1 MAKEKMFGR
10 SMLKKGVFILLAA
23 LILQIPILL
32 VNLLISDREELSA
45 ETEAEVAK
53 QWAGIQDI
61 YPPVLKIPYQ
71 SEEVNSRGEIL
82 VKDAVR
88 VVEPEVAEVTG
99 EVNVT
104 TLHRSIY
111 DVPVY
116 KADIGITGRFDISDD
131 DFAVYKDKLYMYISL
146 GEMRGLEDNITA
158 SVNGREYQ
166 FELVD
171 DGLRIELD
179 PAGFAT
185 GSLIDYSIEIRTK
198 GAKSLRFRPEAATF
212 NVDLRSDH
220 PSPSFGGAFLP
231 DERNVTD
238 EGFEAQWTVT
248 EMNTFGVYDPVFY
261 VDLIVPVSQYQQTGR
276 ATKYSFLIILLVF
289 AAIYL
294 VETIIRQEVNYIQYI
309 VTGFSLCLFYLLL
322 LSISEYLAFGWA
334 YLIASGMTVTALG
347 GYFIGF
353 LWSKTAVGCT
363 VAVAILYAF
372 IYILLNLETGSL
384 LVGSL
389 ALFVI
394 LSLIMYFT
402 RKNNLM
408 DNSAVSE
415 AN

>member
-1 MAKEKMFGR
+1 MTKENTFGR
-10 SMLKKGVFILLAA
+10 SMLKKGVFILLAV
-23 LILQIPILL
+23 LVLQIPILL
-32 VNLLISDREELSA
+32 VNFLISEREELSA
-45 ETEAEVAK
+45 KTETEVSK
-53 QWAGIQDI
+53 QWAGVQDI

-71 SEEVNSRGEIL
+71 SEEVNSKGETL
-82 VKDAVR
+82 LKDAVR
-88 VVEPEVAEVTG
+88 VVEPEVAKVTG
-99 EVNVT
+99 DVSVT

-116 KADIGITGRFDISDD
+116 RADLGITGHFELSDD
-131 DFAVYKDKLYMYISL
+131 DFAGYKDKLYIYISL

-166 FELVD
+166 FELAG

-179 PAGFAT
+179 PAGFAA
-185 GSLIDYSIEIRTK
+185 SSSIDYSIDIRTK
-198 GAKSLRFRPEAATF
+198 GAKSLRFRPEAAAF
-212 NVDLRSDH
+212 NVDIRSDH

-231 DERNVTD
+231 NERNVTD

-248 EMNTFGVYDPVFY
+248 EMNTFGEYDPVFY
-261 VDLIVPVSQYQQTGR
+261 VDLMVPVSQYQQTGR

-294 VETIIRQEVNYIQYI
+294 VETITRQEVSYIQYI

-353 LWSKTAVGCT
+353 LRSRIAVFCTAS
-363 VAVAILYAF
+363 VAVLYAF
-372 IYILLNLETGSL
+372 IYLLLNLETGSL

-402 RKNNLM
+402 RNNHI
-408 DNSAVSE
+408 SE
-415 AN
+415 AEIR

>member
-1 MAKEKMFGR
+1 MTKENTFGR
-10 SMLKKGVFILLAA
+10 SMLKKGVFILLAV
-23 LILQIPILL
+23 LVLQIPILL
-32 VNLLISDREELSA
+32 VNFLISEREELSA
-45 ETEAEVAK
+45 ETEIEVSK
-53 QWAGIQDI
+53 QWAGVQDI
-61 YPPVLKIPYQ
+61 YPPSLKIPYQ
-71 SEEVNSRGEIL
+71 SKEVNSKGETL
-82 VKDAVR
+82 LKDAVR
-88 VVEPEVAEVTG
+88 VVEPEVAKVTG
-99 EVNVT
+99 DVSVT

-116 KADIGITGRFDISDD
+116 RADLGITGHFELSDD

-166 FELVD
+166 FELAD

-179 PAGFAT
+179 PAGFAA
-185 GSLIDYSIEIRTK
+185 GSSIDYSIDIRTK
-198 GAKSLRFRPEAATF
+198 GAKSLRFRPEAAAF
-212 NVDLRSDH
+212 NVDIRSDH
-220 PSPSFGGAFLP
+220 PSPSFGGAFLQ

-238 EGFEAQWTVT
+238 EGFEAHWTVT
-248 EMNTFGVYDPVFY
+248 EMNKFGEYDPVFY
-261 VDLIVPVSQYQQTGR
+261 VDLMVPVSQYQQTGR

-294 VETIIRQEVNYIQYI
+294 VETITRQEVNYIQYI

-353 LWSKTAVGCT
+353 LRSRIAVFCTAS
-363 VAVAILYAF
+363 VAVLYAF
-372 IYILLNLETGSL
+372 IYLLLNLETGSL

-402 RKNNLM
+402 RNNHI
-408 DNSAVSE
+408 SE
-415 AN
+415 AELR

>member
-32 VNLLISDREELSA
+32 VNLLISEREELSA

-408 DNSAVSE
+408 DNPAVSE

>member
-1 MAKEKMFGR
+1 MTKENTFGR
-10 SMLKKGVFILLAA
+10 SMLKKGVFILLAV
-23 LILQIPILL
+23 LVLQIPILL
-32 VNLLISDREELSA
+32 VNFLISEREELSA
-45 ETEAEVAK
+45 ETEIEVSK
-53 QWAGIQDI
+53 QWAGVQDI
-61 YPPVLKIPYQ
+61 YPPSLKIPYQ
-71 SEEVNSRGEIL
+71 SKEVNSKGETL
-82 VKDAVR
+82 LKDAVR
-88 VVEPEVAEVTG
+88 VVEPEVAKVTG
-99 EVNVT
+99 DVSVT

-116 KADIGITGRFDISDD
+116 RADLGITGHFELSDD

-166 FELVD
+166 FELAD

-179 PAGFAT
+179 PAGFAA
-185 GSLIDYSIEIRTK
+185 GSSIDYSIDIRTK
-198 GAKSLRFRPEAATF
+198 GAKSLRFRPEAAAF
-212 NVDLRSDH
+212 NVDIRSDH

-248 EMNTFGVYDPVFY
+248 EMNTFGEYDPVFY
-261 VDLIVPVSQYQQTGR
+261 VDLMVPVSQYQQTGR

-289 AAIYL
+289 ASIYL
-294 VETIIRQEVNYIQYI
+294 VETITRQEVNYIQYI

-353 LWSKTAVGCT
+353 LRSRIAVFCTAS
-363 VAVAILYAF
+363 VAVLYAF
-372 IYILLNLETGSL
+372 IYLLLNLETGSL

-402 RKNNLM
+402 RNNHI
-408 DNSAVSE
+408 SE
-415 AN
+415 AELR

>member
-1 MAKEKMFGR
+1 MTKENTFGR
-10 SMLKKGVFILLAA
+10 SMLKKGVFILLAV
-23 LILQIPILL
+23 LVLQIPILL
-32 VNLLISDREELSA
+32 VNFLISEREELSA
-45 ETEAEVAK
+45 ETETEVSK
-53 QWAGIQDI
+53 QWAGVQDI
-61 YPPVLKIPYQ
+61 YPPSLKIPYQ
-71 SEEVNSRGEIL
+71 SKEVNSKGETL
-82 VKDAVR
+82 LKDAVR
-88 VVEPEVAEVTG
+88 VVEPEVAKVTG
-99 EVNVT
+99 DVSVT

-116 KADIGITGRFDISDD
+116 RADLGITGHFELSDD

-166 FELVD
+166 FELAD

-179 PAGFAT
+179 PAGFAA
-185 GSLIDYSIEIRTK
+185 GSSIDYSIDIRTK
-198 GAKSLRFRPEAATF
+198 GAKSLRFRPEAAAF
-212 NVDLRSDH
+212 NVDIRSDH

-231 DERNVTD
+231 NERNVTD

-248 EMNTFGVYDPVFY
+248 EMNTFGEYDPVFY
-261 VDLIVPVSQYQQTGR
+261 VDLMVPVSQYQQTGR

-294 VETIIRQEVNYIQYI
+294 VETITRQEVNYIQYI

-322 LSISEYLAFGWA
+322 LSISEYMAFGWA

-353 LWSKTAVGCT
+353 LRSRIAVFCT
-363 VAVAILYAF
+363 TSVAVLYAF
-372 IYILLNLETGSL
+372 IYLLLNLETGSL

-402 RKNNLM
+402 RNNHISVAELR
-408 DNSAVSE
+408 
-415 AN
+415 

>member
-1 MAKEKMFGR
+1 
-10 SMLKKGVFILLAA
+10 MLKKGVFILLAV
-23 LILQIPILL
+23 LVLQIPILL
-32 VNLLISDREELSA
+32 VNFLISEREGLSA
-45 ETEAEVAK
+45 ETEIEVSK
-53 QWAGIQDI
+53 QWAGVQDI
-61 YPPVLKIPYQ
+61 YPPSLKIPYQ
-71 SEEVNSRGEIL
+71 SKEVNSKGETL
-82 VKDAVR
+82 LKDAVR
-88 VVEPEVAEVTG
+88 VVEPEVAKVTG
-99 EVNVT
+99 DVSVT

-116 KADIGITGRFDISDD
+116 RADLGITGHFELSDD
-131 DFAVYKDKLYMYISL
+131 DLAVYKDKLYMYISL

-166 FELVD
+166 FELAD

-179 PAGFAT
+179 PAGFAA
-185 GSLIDYSIEIRTK
+185 GSSIDYSIDIRTK
-198 GAKSLRFRPEAATF
+198 GAKSLRFRPEAAAF
-212 NVDLRSDH
+212 NVDIRSDH

-248 EMNTFGVYDPVFY
+248 EMNTFGEYDPVFF
-261 VDLIVPVSQYQQTGR
+261 VDLMVPVSQYQQTGR

-294 VETIIRQEVNYIQYI
+294 VETITRQEVNYIQYI

-353 LWSKTAVGCT
+353 LRSRIAVFCTAS
-363 VAVAILYAF
+363 VAVLYAF
-372 IYILLNLETGSL
+372 IYLLLNLETGSL

-402 RKNNLM
+402 SNNHI
-408 DNSAVSE
+408 SE
-415 AN
+415 AEL

>member
-1 MAKEKMFGR
+1 MTKENTFGPR
-10 SMLKKGVFILLAA
+10 MLKKGVFILLAV
-23 LILQIPILL
+23 LVLQIPILL
-32 VNLLISDREELSA
+32 VNFLISEREELSA
-45 ETEAEVAK
+45 ETETEVSK
-53 QWAGIQDI
+53 QWAGVQDI
-61 YPPVLKIPYQ
+61 YPPSLKIPYQ
-71 SEEVNSRGEIL
+71 SKEVNSKGETL
-82 VKDAVR
+82 LKDAVR
-88 VVEPEVAEVTG
+88 VVEPEVAKVTG
-99 EVNVT
+99 DVSVT

-116 KADIGITGRFDISDD
+116 RADLGITGHFELSDD

-166 FELVD
+166 FELAD

-179 PAGFAT
+179 PDGFAA
-185 GSLIDYSIEIRTK
+185 GSSIDYSIDIRTK
-198 GAKSLRFRPEAATF
+198 GAKSLRFRPEAAAF
-212 NVDLRSDH
+212 NVDIRSDH

-231 DERNVTD
+231 NERNVTD

-248 EMNTFGVYDPVFY
+248 EMNTFGEYDPVFY
-261 VDLIVPVSQYQQTGR
+261 VDLMVPVSQYQQTGR

-294 VETIIRQEVNYIQYI
+294 VETITRQEVNYIQYI

-353 LWSKTAVGCT
+353 LRSRIAVFCTAS
-363 VAVAILYAF
+363 VAVLYAF
-372 IYILLNLETGSL
+372 IYLLLNLETGSL

-402 RKNNLM
+402 RNNHI
-408 DNSAVSE
+408 SE
-415 AN
+415 AELR

>member
-1 MAKEKMFGR
+1 MTKENTFGR
-10 SMLKKGVFILLAA
+10 SMLKKGVFILLAV
-23 LILQIPILL
+23 LVLQIPILL
-32 VNLLISDREELSA
+32 VNFLISEREELSA
-45 ETEAEVAK
+45 KTETEVSK
-53 QWAGIQDI
+53 QWAGVQDI
-61 YPPVLKIPYQ
+61 YPPSLKIPYQ
-71 SEEVNSRGEIL
+71 SKEVNSKGETL
-82 VKDAVR
+82 LKDAVR

-99 EVNVT
+99 DVSVT

-116 KADIGITGRFDISDD
+116 KADLGITGHFELSDD
-131 DFAVYKDKLYMYISL
+131 DFAVYKDKLYIYISL

-166 FELVD
+166 FELAD

-179 PAGFAT
+179 PAGFAA
-185 GSLIDYSIEIRTK
+185 GSSIDYSIDIRTK
-198 GAKSLRFRPEAATF
+198 GAKSLRFRPEAAAF
-212 NVDLRSDH
+212 NVDIRSDH

-248 EMNTFGVYDPVFY
+248 EMNTFGEYDPVFF
-261 VDLIVPVSQYQQTGR
+261 VDLMVPVSQYQQTGR

-294 VETIIRQEVNYIQYI
+294 VETITRQEVNYIQYI

-322 LSISEYLAFGWA
+322 LSISEYMAFGWA

-353 LWSKTAVGCT
+353 LRSRIAVFCTAS
-363 VAVAILYAF
+363 VAVLYAF
-372 IYILLNLETGSL
+372 IYLLLNLETGSL

-402 RKNNLM
+402 RNNHI
-408 DNSAVSE
+408 SE
-415 AN
+415 AELR

>member
-1 MAKEKMFGR
+1 MTKENTFGR
-10 SMLKKGVFILLAA
+10 SMLKKGVFILLAV
-23 LILQIPILL
+23 LVLQIPILL
-32 VNLLISDREELSA
+32 VNFLISEREELSA
-45 ETEAEVAK
+45 ETEIEVSK
-53 QWAGIQDI
+53 QWAGVQDI
-61 YPPVLKIPYQ
+61 YPPSLKIPYQ
-71 SEEVNSRGEIL
+71 SKEVNSKGETL
-82 VKDAVR
+82 LKDAVR
-88 VVEPEVAEVTG
+88 VVEPEVAKVTG
-99 EVNVT
+99 DVSVT

-116 KADIGITGRFDISDD
+116 RADLGITGHFELSDD

-166 FELVD
+166 FELAD

-179 PAGFAT
+179 PAGFAA
-185 GSLIDYSIEIRTK
+185 GSSIDYSIDIRTK
-198 GAKSLRFRPEAATF
+198 GAKSLRFRPEAAAF
-212 NVDLRSDH
+212 NVDIRSDH

-248 EMNTFGVYDPVFY
+248 EMNTFGEYDPVFY
-261 VDLIVPVSQYQQTGR
+261 VDLMVPVSQYQQTGR

-294 VETIIRQEVNYIQYI
+294 VETITRQEVNYIQYI

-322 LSISEYLAFGWA
+322 LSISEYMAFGWA

-353 LWSKTAVGCT
+353 LRSRIAVFCTAS
-363 VAVAILYAF
+363 VAVLYAF
-372 IYILLNLETGSL
+372 IYLLLNLETGSL

-402 RKNNLM
+402 RNNHI
-408 DNSAVSE
+408 SE
-415 AN
+415 AELR

>member
-1 MAKEKMFGR
+1 MTKENTFGR
-10 SMLKKGVFILLAA
+10 SMLKKGVFILLAV
-23 LILQIPILL
+23 LVLQIPILL
-32 VNLLISDREELSA
+32 VNFLISEREELSA
-45 ETEAEVAK
+45 ETEIEVSK
-53 QWAGIQDI
+53 QWAGVQDI
-61 YPPVLKIPYQ
+61 YPPSLKIPYQ
-71 SEEVNSRGEIL
+71 SKEVNSKGETL
-82 VKDAVR
+82 LKDAVR
-88 VVEPEVAEVTG
+88 VVEPEVAKVTG
-99 EVNVT
+99 DVSVT

-116 KADIGITGRFDISDD
+116 RADLGITGHFELSDD
-131 DFAVYKDKLYMYISL
+131 DFAVYKDKLYIYISL
-146 GEMRGLEDNITA
+146 GEMRGLEDHITA

-166 FELVD
+166 FELAD

-179 PAGFAT
+179 PAGFAA
-185 GSLIDYSIEIRTK
+185 GSSIDYSIDIRTK
-198 GAKSLRFRPEAATF
+198 GAKSLRFRPEAAAF
-212 NVDLRSDH
+212 NVDIRSDH

-248 EMNTFGVYDPVFY
+248 EMNTFGEYDPVFY
-261 VDLIVPVSQYQQTGR
+261 VDLMVPVSQYQQTGR

-294 VETIIRQEVNYIQYI
+294 VETITRQEVNYIQYI

-353 LWSKTAVGCT
+353 LRSRIAVFCTAS
-363 VAVAILYAF
+363 VAVLYAF
-372 IYILLNLETGSL
+372 IYLLLNLETGSL

-402 RKNNLM
+402 RNNHI
-408 DNSAVSE
+408 SE
-415 AN
+415 AELR

>member
-1 MAKEKMFGR
+1 MTKENTFGR
-10 SMLKKGVFILLAA
+10 SMLKKGVFILLAV
-23 LILQIPILL
+23 LVLQIPILL
-32 VNLLISDREELSA
+32 VNFLISEREELSA
-45 ETEAEVAK
+45 ETEIEVSK
-53 QWAGIQDI
+53 QWAGVQDI
-61 YPPVLKIPYQ
+61 YPPSLKIPYQ
-71 SEEVNSRGEIL
+71 SKEVNSKGETL
-82 VKDAVR
+82 LKDAVR
-88 VVEPEVAEVTG
+88 VVEPEVAKVTG
-99 EVNVT
+99 DVSVT

-116 KADIGITGRFDISDD
+116 RADLGITGHFELSD

-166 FELVD
+166 FELAD

-179 PAGFAT
+179 PAGFAA
-185 GSLIDYSIEIRTK
+185 GSSIDYSIDIRTK
-198 GAKSLRFRPEAATF
+198 GAKSLRFRPEAAAF
-212 NVDLRSDH
+212 NVDIRSDH

-248 EMNTFGVYDPVFY
+248 EMNTFGEYDPVFY
-261 VDLIVPVSQYQQTGR
+261 VDLMVPVSQYQQTGR

-294 VETIIRQEVNYIQYI
+294 VETITRQEVNYIQYI

-353 LWSKTAVGCT
+353 LRSRIAVFCTAS
-363 VAVAILYAF
+363 VAVLYAF
-372 IYILLNLETGSL
+372 IYLLLNLETGSL

-402 RKNNLM
+402 RNNHI
-408 DNSAVSE
+408 SE
-415 AN
+415 AELR

>member
-1 MAKEKMFGR
+1 MTKEKMFGR
-10 SMLKKGVFILLAA
+10 SMLKKGVFILLAV
-23 LILQIPILL
+23 LVLQIPILL
-32 VNLLISDREELSA
+32 VNILISEREELSE
-45 ETEAEVAK
+45 ETETEVSK
-53 QWAGIQDI
+53 QWAGVQDI
-61 YPPVLKIPYQ
+61 YPPILKITYQ
-71 SEEVNSRGEIL
+71 SKEVNSNGETL
-82 VKDAVR
+82 LKDAVR
-88 VVEPEVAEVTG
+88 VLEPEVAKVTG
-99 EVNVT
+99 DVRVT

-116 KADIGITGRFDISDD
+116 KADLVITGHFELSDD

-146 GEMRGLEDNITA
+146 GEMRGLEDNINA
-158 SVNGREYQ
+158 SVNGKEYQ
-166 FELVD
+166 FELTD
-171 DGLRIELD
+171 DGLRIGLD
-179 PAGFAT
+179 PAGLAA
-185 GSLIDYSIEIRTK
+185 GSLIDYSINIRTK

-231 DERNVTD
+231 NERNVTD
-238 EGFEAQWTVT
+238 EGFDAQWTVT
-248 EMNTFGVYDPVFY
+248 EMNTFGMYDSVFY

-294 VETIIRQEVNYIQYI
+294 VETITRQEVNYIQYI

-334 YLIASGMTVTALG
+334 YLIASGMTVAALG

-353 LWSKTAVGCT
+353 LRSRIAISCTAS
-363 VAVAILYAF
+363 VAVLYAF
-372 IYILLNLETGSL
+372 IYLLLNLETGSL

-389 ALFVI
+389 ALFAI

-402 RKNNLM
+402 RNNHI
-408 DNSAVSE
+408 SE
-415 AN
+415 TELR

>member
-32 VNLLISDREELSA
+32 VNLLISEREELSA

-53 QWAGIQDI
+53 QWAGIQYI

>member
-1 MAKEKMFGR
+1 MTKENTFGR
-10 SMLKKGVFILLAA
+10 SMLKKGVFILLAV
-23 LILQIPILL
+23 LVLQIPILL
-32 VNLLISDREELSA
+32 VNFLISEREELSA
-45 ETEAEVAK
+45 ETEIEVSK
-53 QWAGIQDI
+53 QWAGVQDI
-61 YPPVLKIPYQ
+61 YPPSLKIPYQ
-71 SEEVNSRGEIL
+71 SKEVNSKGETL
-82 VKDAVR
+82 LKDAVR
-88 VVEPEVAEVTG
+88 VVEPEVAKVTG
-99 EVNVT
+99 DVSVT

-116 KADIGITGRFDISDD
+116 RSDLGITGHFELSDD

-166 FELVD
+166 FELAD

-179 PAGFAT
+179 PAGFAA
-185 GSLIDYSIEIRTK
+185 GSSIDYSIDIRTK
-198 GAKSLRFRPEAATF
+198 GAKSLRFRPEAAAF
-212 NVDLRSDH
+212 NVDIRSDH

-248 EMNTFGVYDPVFY
+248 EMNTFGEYDPVFY
-261 VDLIVPVSQYQQTGR
+261 VDLMVPVSQYQQTGR

-294 VETIIRQEVNYIQYI
+294 VETITRQEVNYIQYI

-353 LWSKTAVGCT
+353 LRSRIAVFCTAS
-363 VAVAILYAF
+363 VAVLYAF
-372 IYILLNLETGSL
+372 IYLLLNLETGSL

-402 RKNNLM
+402 RNNHI
-408 DNSAVSE
+408 SE
-415 AN
+415 AELR

>member
-1 MAKEKMFGR
+1 MTKENTFGR
-10 SMLKKGVFILLAA
+10 SMLKKGVFILLAV
-23 LILQIPILL
+23 LVLQIPILL
-32 VNLLISDREELSA
+32 VNFLISEREELSA
-45 ETEAEVAK
+45 ETELEVSK

-71 SEEVNSRGEIL
+71 SEEVNSKGETL
-82 VKDAVR
+82 LKDAVR
-88 VVEPEVAEVTG
+88 VVEPEVAKVTG
-99 EVNVT
+99 DVSVM

-116 KADIGITGRFDISDD
+116 RADLGITGHFELSDD
-131 DFAVYKDKLYMYISL
+131 DFAVYKDKLYIYISL

-166 FELVD
+166 FELAD

-179 PAGFAT
+179 QAGFAA
-185 GSLIDYSIEIRTK
+185 GSSIDYSIDIRTK
-198 GAKSLRFRPEAATF
+198 GAKSLRFRPEAAAF
-212 NVDLRSDH
+212 NVDIRSDH

-231 DERNVTD
+231 NERNVTD
-238 EGFEAQWTVT
+238 EGFEAQWAVT
-248 EMNTFGVYDPVFY
+248 EMNTFGEYDPVFY
-261 VDLIVPVSQYQQTGR
+261 VDLMVPVSQYQQTGR

-294 VETIIRQEVNYIQYI
+294 VETITRQEVNYIQYI

-322 LSISEYLAFGWA
+322 LSISEYMAFGWA

-353 LWSKTAVGCT
+353 LRSRIAVFCTAS
-363 VAVAILYAF
+363 VAVLYAF
-372 IYILLNLETGSL
+372 IYLLLNLETGSL

-402 RKNNLM
+402 RNNHI
-408 DNSAVSE
+408 SE
-415 AN
+415 AELR

>member
-1 MAKEKMFGR
+1 MTKENTFGR
-10 SMLKKGVFILLAA
+10 SMLKKGVFILLAV
-23 LILQIPILL
+23 LVLQIPILL
-32 VNLLISDREELSA
+32 VNFLISEREELSA
-45 ETEAEVAK
+45 ETELEVSK

-71 SEEVNSRGEIL
+71 SEEVNSKGETL
-82 VKDAVR
+82 LKDAVR
-88 VVEPEVAEVTG
+88 VVEPEVAKVTG
-99 EVNVT
+99 DVSVM

-116 KADIGITGRFDISDD
+116 RADLGITGHFELSDD
-131 DFAVYKDKLYMYISL
+131 DFAVYKDKLYIYISL

-166 FELVD
+166 FELAD

-179 PAGFAT
+179 QAGFAA
-185 GSLIDYSIEIRTK
+185 GSSIDYSIDIRTK
-198 GAKSLRFRPEAATF
+198 GAKSLRFRPEAAAF
-212 NVDLRSDH
+212 NVDIRSDH

-231 DERNVTD
+231 NERNVTD
-238 EGFEAQWTVT
+238 EGFEAQWAVT
-248 EMNTFGVYDPVFY
+248 EMNTFGEYDPVFY
-261 VDLIVPVSQYQQTGR
+261 VDLMVPVSQYQQTGR

-294 VETIIRQEVNYIQYI
+294 VETITRQEVNYIQYI

-322 LSISEYLAFGWA
+322 LSISEYMAFGWA

-353 LWSKTAVGCT
+353 LRSRIAVFCTAS
-363 VAVAILYAF
+363 VAVLYAF
-372 IYILLNLETGSL
+372 IYLLLNLETGSL
-384 LVGSL
+384 LVGSF
-389 ALFVI
+389 ALFAI

-402 RKNNLM
+402 RNNHI
-408 DNSAVSE
+408 SE
-415 AN
+415 AELR

>member
-1 MAKEKMFGR
+1 MTKENTFGR
-10 SMLKKGVFILLAA
+10 SMLKKGVFILLAV
-23 LILQIPILL
+23 LVLQIPILL
-32 VNLLISDREELSA
+32 VNFLISEREELSA
-45 ETEAEVAK
+45 ETELEVSK
-53 QWAGIQDI
+53 QWAGVQDI
-61 YPPVLKIPYQ
+61 YPPSLKIPYQ
-71 SEEVNSRGEIL
+71 SKEVNSKGETL
-82 VKDAVR
+82 LKDAVR
-88 VVEPEVAEVTG
+88 VVEPEVAKVTG
-99 EVNVT
+99 DVSVT

-116 KADIGITGRFDISDD
+116 RADLGITGHFELSDD

-166 FELVD
+166 FELAD

-179 PAGFAT
+179 PAGFAA
-185 GSLIDYSIEIRTK
+185 GSSIDYSIDIRTK
-198 GAKSLRFRPEAATF
+198 GAKSLRFRPEAAAF
-212 NVDLRSDH
+212 NVDIRSDH

-248 EMNTFGVYDPVFY
+248 EMNTFGEYDPVFF
-261 VDLIVPVSQYQQTGR
+261 VDLMVPVSQYQQTGR

-294 VETIIRQEVNYIQYI
+294 VETITRQEVNYIQYI

-322 LSISEYLAFGWA
+322 LSISEYMAFGWA

-353 LWSKTAVGCT
+353 LRSRIAVFCTAS
-363 VAVAILYAF
+363 VAVLYAF
-372 IYILLNLETGSL
+372 IYLLLNLETGSL

-402 RKNNLM
+402 RNNHI
-408 DNSAVSE
+408 SE
-415 AN
+415 AELR

>member
-10 SMLKKGVFILLAA
+10 SMLNKGVFILLAA

-32 VNLLISDREELSA
+32 VNLLISEREELSA

-408 DNSAVSE
+408 DYPAVSE

>member
-1 MAKEKMFGR
+1 MTKENTFGR
-10 SMLKKGVFILLAA
+10 SMLKKGVFILLAV
-23 LILQIPILL
+23 LVLQIPILL
-32 VNLLISDREELSA
+32 VNFLISEREELSA
-45 ETEAEVAK
+45 ETEIEVSK
-53 QWAGIQDI
+53 QWAGVQDI
-61 YPPVLKIPYQ
+61 YPPSLKIPYQ
-71 SEEVNSRGEIL
+71 SKEVNSKGETL
-82 VKDAVR
+82 LKDAVR
-88 VVEPEVAEVTG
+88 VVEPEVAKVTG
-99 EVNVT
+99 DVSVT

-116 KADIGITGRFDISDD
+116 RADLGITGHFELSDD
-131 DFAVYKDKLYMYISL
+131 DFAIYKDKLYMYISL

-166 FELVD
+166 FELAD

-179 PAGFAT
+179 PAGFAA
-185 GSLIDYSIEIRTK
+185 GSSIDYSIDIRTK
-198 GAKSLRFRPEAATF
+198 GAKSLRFRPEAAAF
-212 NVDLRSDH
+212 NVDIRSDH

-248 EMNTFGVYDPVFY
+248 EMNTFGEYDPVFY
-261 VDLIVPVSQYQQTGR
+261 VDLMVPVSQYQQTGR

-294 VETIIRQEVNYIQYI
+294 VETITRQEVNYIQYI

-353 LWSKTAVGCT
+353 LRSRIAVFCTAS
-363 VAVAILYAF
+363 VAVLYAF
-372 IYILLNLETGSL
+372 IYLLLNLETGSL

-402 RKNNLM
+402 RNNHI
-408 DNSAVSE
+408 SE
-415 AN
+415 AELR

>member
-1 MAKEKMFGR
+1 M
-10 SMLKKGVFILLAA
+10 
-23 LILQIPILL
+23 IPILL
-32 VNLLISDREELSA
+32 VNFLISEREELSA
-45 ETEAEVAK
+45 ETEIEVSK
-53 QWAGIQDI
+53 QWAGVQDI
-61 YPPVLKIPYQ
+61 YPPSLKIPYQ
-71 SEEVNSRGEIL
+71 SKEVNSKGETL
-82 VKDAVR
+82 LKDAVR
-88 VVEPEVAEVTG
+88 VVEPEVAKVTG
-99 EVNVT
+99 DVSVT

-116 KADIGITGRFDISDD
+116 RADLGITGHFELSDD

-166 FELVD
+166 FELAD

-179 PAGFAT
+179 PAGFAA
-185 GSLIDYSIEIRTK
+185 GSSIDYSIDIRTK
-198 GAKSLRFRPEAATF
+198 GAKSLRFRPEAAAF
-212 NVDLRSDH
+212 NVDIRSDH

-248 EMNTFGVYDPVFY
+248 EMNTFGEYDPVFY
-261 VDLIVPVSQYQQTGR
+261 VDLMVPVSQYQQTGR

-294 VETIIRQEVNYIQYI
+294 VETITRQEVNYIQYI

-353 LWSKTAVGCT
+353 LRSRIAVFCTAS
-363 VAVAILYAF
+363 VAVLYAF
-372 IYILLNLETGSL
+372 IYLLLNLETGSL

-402 RKNNLM
+402 RNNHI
-408 DNSAVSE
+408 SE
-415 AN
+415 AELR

>member
-1 MAKEKMFGR
+1 MTKENTFGR
-10 SMLKKGVFILLAA
+10 SMLKKGVFILLAV
-23 LILQIPILL
+23 LVLQIPILL
-32 VNLLISDREELSA
+32 VNFLISEREELSA
-45 ETEAEVAK
+45 ETEIEVSK
-53 QWAGIQDI
+53 QWAGVQDI
-61 YPPVLKIPYQ
+61 YPPSLKIPYQ
-71 SEEVNSRGEIL
+71 SKEVNSKGETL
-82 VKDAVR
+82 LKDAVR
-88 VVEPEVAEVTG
+88 VVEPEVAKVTG
-99 EVNVT
+99 DVSVT

-116 KADIGITGRFDISDD
+116 RAHLGITGHFELSDD

-166 FELVD
+166 FELAD

-179 PAGFAT
+179 PAGFAA
-185 GSLIDYSIEIRTK
+185 GSSIDYSIDIRTK
-198 GAKSLRFRPEAATF
+198 GAKSLRFRPEAAAF
-212 NVDLRSDH
+212 NVDIRSDH

-248 EMNTFGVYDPVFY
+248 EMNTFGEYDPVFY
-261 VDLIVPVSQYQQTGR
+261 VDLMVPVSQYQQTGR

-294 VETIIRQEVNYIQYI
+294 VETITRQEVNYIQYI

-353 LWSKTAVGCT
+353 LRSRIAVFCTAS
-363 VAVAILYAF
+363 VAVLYAF
-372 IYILLNLETGSL
+372 IYLLLNLETGSL

-402 RKNNLM
+402 RNNHI
-408 DNSAVSE
+408 SE
-415 AN
+415 AELR

>member
-1 MAKEKMFGR
+1 MTKENTFGR
-10 SMLKKGVFILLAA
+10 SMLKKGVFILLAV
-23 LILQIPILL
+23 LVLQIPILL
-32 VNLLISDREELSA
+32 VNFLISEREELSA
-45 ETEAEVAK
+45 ETETEVSK
-53 QWAGIQDI
+53 QWAGVQDI
-61 YPPVLKIPYQ
+61 YPPSLKIPYQ
-71 SEEVNSRGEIL
+71 SKEVNSKGETL
-82 VKDAVR
+82 LKDAVR
-88 VVEPEVAEVTG
+88 VVEPEVAKVTG
-99 EVNVT
+99 DVSVT

-116 KADIGITGRFDISDD
+116 RADLGITGHFELSDD

-166 FELVD
+166 FELAD

-179 PAGFAT
+179 PAGFAA
-185 GSLIDYSIEIRTK
+185 GSSIDYSIDIRTK
-198 GAKSLRFRPEAATF
+198 GAKSLRFRPEAAAF
-212 NVDLRSDH
+212 NVDIRSDH

-231 DERNVTD
+231 NERNVTD

-248 EMNTFGVYDPVFY
+248 EMNTFGEYDPVFY
-261 VDLIVPVSQYQQTGR
+261 VDLMVPVSQYQQTGR

-294 VETIIRQEVNYIQYI
+294 VETITRQEVSYIQYI

-322 LSISEYLAFGWA
+322 LSISEYMAFGWA

-353 LWSKTAVGCT
+353 LRSRIAVFCTAS
-363 VAVAILYAF
+363 VAVLYAF
-372 IYILLNLETGSL
+372 IYLLLNLETGSL

-402 RKNNLM
+402 RNNHISVAELR
-408 DNSAVSE
+408 
-415 AN
+415 

>member
-1 MAKEKMFGR
+1 MTKENTFGR
-10 SMLKKGVFILLAA
+10 SMLKKGVFILLAV
-23 LILQIPILL
+23 LVLQIPILL
-32 VNLLISDREELSA
+32 VNFLISEREELSA
-45 ETEAEVAK
+45 ETEIEVSK
-53 QWAGIQDI
+53 QWAGVQDI
-61 YPPVLKIPYQ
+61 YPPSLKIPYQ
-71 SEEVNSRGEIL
+71 SKEVNSKGETL
-82 VKDAVR
+82 LKDAVR
-88 VVEPEVAEVTG
+88 VVEPEVAKVTG
-99 EVNVT
+99 DVSVT

-116 KADIGITGRFDISDD
+116 RADLGITGHFELSDD

-166 FELVD
+166 FELAD

-179 PAGFAT
+179 PAGFAA
-185 GSLIDYSIEIRTK
+185 GSSIDYSIDIRTK
-198 GAKSLRFRPEAATF
+198 GAKSLRFRPEAAAF
-212 NVDLRSDH
+212 NVDIRSDH
-220 PSPSFGGAFLP
+220 PSPSFGGTFLP

-248 EMNTFGVYDPVFY
+248 EMNTFGEYDPVFY
-261 VDLIVPVSQYQQTGR
+261 VDLMVPVSQYQQTGR

-289 AAIYL
+289 ASIYL
-294 VETIIRQEVNYIQYI
+294 VETITRQEVNYIQYI

-353 LWSKTAVGCT
+353 LRSRIAVFCTAS
-363 VAVAILYAF
+363 VAVLYAF
-372 IYILLNLETGSL
+372 IYLLLNLETGSL

-402 RKNNLM
+402 RNNHI
-408 DNSAVSE
+408 SE
-415 AN
+415 AELR

>member
-1 MAKEKMFGR
+1 MTKENTFGR
-10 SMLKKGVFILLAA
+10 RMLKKGVFILLAV
-23 LILQIPILL
+23 LVLQIPILL
-32 VNLLISDREELSA
+32 VNFLISEREGLSA
-45 ETEAEVAK
+45 ETEIEVSK
-53 QWAGIQDI
+53 QWAGVQDI
-61 YPPVLKIPYQ
+61 YPPSLKIPYQ
-71 SEEVNSRGEIL
+71 SKEVNSKGETL
-82 VKDAVR
+82 LKDAVR
-88 VVEPEVAEVTG
+88 VVEPEVAKVTG
-99 EVNVT
+99 DVSVT

-116 KADIGITGRFDISDD
+116 RADLGITGHFELSDD
-131 DFAVYKDKLYMYISL
+131 DLAVYKDKLYMYISL

-166 FELVD
+166 FELAD

-179 PAGFAT
+179 PAGFAA
-185 GSLIDYSIEIRTK
+185 GSSIDYSIDIRTK
-198 GAKSLRFRPEAATF
+198 GAKSLRFRPEAAAF
-212 NVDLRSDH
+212 NVDIRSDH

-248 EMNTFGVYDPVFY
+248 EMNTFGEYDPVFF
-261 VDLIVPVSQYQQTGR
+261 VDLMVPVSQYQQTGR

-294 VETIIRQEVNYIQYI
+294 VETITRQEVNYIQYI

-353 LWSKTAVGCT
+353 LRSRIAVFCTAS
-363 VAVAILYAF
+363 VAVLYAF
-372 IYILLNLETGSL
+372 IYLLLNLETGSL

-402 RKNNLM
+402 SNNHI
-408 DNSAVSE
+408 SE
-415 AN
+415 AEL

>member
-1 MAKEKMFGR
+1 MTKENTFGR
-10 SMLKKGVFILLAA
+10 SMLKKGVFILLAV
-23 LILQIPILL
+23 LVLQIPILL
-32 VNLLISDREELSA
+32 VNFLISEREELSA
-45 ETEAEVAK
+45 ETEIEVSK
-53 QWAGIQDI
+53 QWAGVQDI
-61 YPPVLKIPYQ
+61 YPPSLKIPYQ
-71 SEEVNSRGEIL
+71 SKEVNSKGETIL
-82 VKDAVR
+82 KDAVR
-88 VVEPEVAEVTG
+88 VVEPEVAKVTG
-99 EVNVT
+99 DVSVT

-116 KADIGITGRFDISDD
+116 RADLGITGHFELSDD

-166 FELVD
+166 FELAD

-179 PAGFAT
+179 PAGFAA
-185 GSLIDYSIEIRTK
+185 GSSIDYSIDIRTK
-198 GAKSLRFRPEAATF
+198 GAKSLRFRPEAAAF
-212 NVDLRSDH
+212 NVDIRSDH

-248 EMNTFGVYDPVFY
+248 EMNTFGEYDPVFY
-261 VDLIVPVSQYQQTGR
+261 VDLMVPVSQYQQTGR

-294 VETIIRQEVNYIQYI
+294 VETITRQEVNYIQYI

-353 LWSKTAVGCT
+353 LRSRIAVFCTAS
-363 VAVAILYAF
+363 VAVLYAF
-372 IYILLNLETGSL
+372 IYLLLNLETGSL

-402 RKNNLM
+402 RNNHI
-408 DNSAVSE
+408 SE
-415 AN
+415 AELR

>member
-1 MAKEKMFGR
+1 MTKENTFGR
-10 SMLKKGVFILLAA
+10 SMLKKGVFILLVV
-23 LILQIPILL
+23 LVLQIPILL
-32 VNLLISDREELSA
+32 VNFLISEREELSA
-45 ETEAEVAK
+45 ETEIEVSK
-53 QWAGIQDI
+53 QWAGVQDI
-61 YPPVLKIPYQ
+61 YPPSLKIPYQ
-71 SEEVNSRGEIL
+71 SKEVNSKGETL
-82 VKDAVR
+82 LKDAVR
-88 VVEPEVAEVTG
+88 VVEPEVAKVTG
-99 EVNVT
+99 DVSVT

-116 KADIGITGRFDISDD
+116 RADLGITGHFELSDD

-166 FELVD
+166 FELAD

-179 PAGFAT
+179 PAGFAA
-185 GSLIDYSIEIRTK
+185 GSSIDYSIDIRTK
-198 GAKSLRFRPEAATF
+198 GAKSLRFRPEAAAF
-212 NVDLRSDH
+212 NVDIRSDH

-248 EMNTFGVYDPVFY
+248 EMNTFGEYDPVFY
-261 VDLIVPVSQYQQTGR
+261 VDLMVPVSQYQQTGR

-294 VETIIRQEVNYIQYI
+294 VETITRQEVNYIQYI

-353 LWSKTAVGCT
+353 LRSRIAVFCTAS
-363 VAVAILYAF
+363 VAVLYAF
-372 IYILLNLETGSL
+372 IYLLLNLETGSL

-402 RKNNLM
+402 RNNHI
-408 DNSAVSE
+408 SE
-415 AN
+415 AELR

>member
-1 MAKEKMFGR
+1 
-10 SMLKKGVFILLAA
+10 MLKKGVFILLAV
-23 LILQIPILL
+23 LVLQIPILL
-32 VNLLISDREELSA
+32 VNFLISEREELSA
-45 ETEAEVAK
+45 ETEIEVSK
-53 QWAGIQDI
+53 QWAGVQDI
-61 YPPVLKIPYQ
+61 YPPSLKIPYQ
-71 SEEVNSRGEIL
+71 SKEVNSKGETL
-82 VKDAVR
+82 LKDAVR
-88 VVEPEVAEVTG
+88 VVEPEVAKVTG
-99 EVNVT
+99 DVSVT

-116 KADIGITGRFDISDD
+116 RADLGITGHFELSDD

-166 FELVD
+166 FELAD

-179 PAGFAT
+179 PAGFAA
-185 GSLIDYSIEIRTK
+185 GSSIDYSIDIRTK
-198 GAKSLRFRPEAATF
+198 GAKSLRFRPEAAAF
-212 NVDLRSDH
+212 NVDIRSDH

-248 EMNTFGVYDPVFY
+248 EMNTFGEYDPVFY
-261 VDLIVPVSQYQQTGR
+261 VDLMVPVSQYQQTGR

-294 VETIIRQEVNYIQYI
+294 VETITRQEVNYIQYI

-353 LWSKTAVGCT
+353 LRSRIAVFCTAS
-363 VAVAILYAF
+363 VAVLYAF
-372 IYILLNLETGSL
+372 IYLLLNLETGSL

-402 RKNNLM
+402 RNNHI
-408 DNSAVSE
+408 SE
-415 AN
+415 AELR

>member
-1 MAKEKMFGR
+1 
-10 SMLKKGVFILLAA
+10 MLKKGVFILLAV
-23 LILQIPILL
+23 LVLQIPILL
-32 VNLLISDREELSA
+32 VNILISEREELSE
-45 ETEAEVAK
+45 ETETEVSK
-53 QWAGIQDI
+53 QWAGVQDI
-61 YPPVLKIPYQ
+61 YPPILKIPYQ
-71 SEEVNSRGEIL
+71 SKEVNSNGETL
-82 VKDAVR
+82 LKDAVR
-88 VVEPEVAEVTG
+88 VLEPEVAKVTG
-99 EVNVT
+99 DVRVK

-116 KADIGITGRFDISDD
+116 KADLGITGHFELSDD

-146 GEMRGLEDNITA
+146 GEMRGLEDNINA
-158 SVNGREYQ
+158 SVNGKEYQ
-166 FELVD
+166 FELAD
-171 DGLRIELD
+171 DGLRIGLD
-179 PAGFAT
+179 PAGLAA
-185 GSLIDYSIEIRTK
+185 GSLIDYSINIRTK

-231 DERNVTD
+231 NERNVTD
-238 EGFEAQWTVT
+238 EGFDAQWTVT
-248 EMNTFGVYDPVFY
+248 EMNTFGMYDSVFY

-294 VETIIRQEVNYIQYI
+294 VETITRQEVNYIQYI

-322 LSISEYLAFGWA
+322 LSISEYMAFGWA

-353 LWSKTAVGCT
+353 LRSKTAVGCT

-389 ALFVI
+389 ALFAI

-402 RKNNLM
+402 RNNHI
-408 DNSAVSE
+408 SE
-415 AN
+415 AELR

>member
-1 MAKEKMFGR
+1 MTKENTFGR
-10 SMLKKGVFILLAA
+10 SMLKKGVFILLAV
-23 LILQIPILL
+23 LVLQIPILL
-32 VNLLISDREELSA
+32 VNFLISEREELSA
-45 ETEAEVAK
+45 ETEIEVSK
-53 QWAGIQDI
+53 QWAGVQDI
-61 YPPVLKIPYQ
+61 YPPSLKIPYQ
-71 SEEVNSRGEIL
+71 SKEVNSKGETL
-82 VKDAVR
+82 LKDAVR
-88 VVEPEVAEVTG
+88 VVEPEVAKVTG
-99 EVNVT
+99 DVSVT

-116 KADIGITGRFDISDD
+116 RADLGITGHFELSDD

-158 SVNGREYQ
+158 SLNGREYQ
-166 FELVD
+166 FELAD

-179 PAGFAT
+179 PAGFAA
-185 GSLIDYSIEIRTK
+185 GSSIDYSIDIRTK
-198 GAKSLRFRPEAATF
+198 GAKSLRFRPEAAAF
-212 NVDLRSDH
+212 NVDIRSDH

-248 EMNTFGVYDPVFY
+248 EMNTFGEYDPVFY
-261 VDLIVPVSQYQQTGR
+261 VDLMVPVSQYQQTGR

-294 VETIIRQEVNYIQYI
+294 VETITRQEVNYIQYI

-353 LWSKTAVGCT
+353 LRSRIAVFCTAS
-363 VAVAILYAF
+363 VAVLYAF
-372 IYILLNLETGSL
+372 IYLLLNLETGSL

-402 RKNNLM
+402 RNNHI
-408 DNSAVSE
+408 SE
-415 AN
+415 AELR

>member
-1 MAKEKMFGR
+1 MTKENTFGR
-10 SMLKKGVFILLAA
+10 SMLKKGVFILLAV
-23 LILQIPILL
+23 LVLQIPILL
-32 VNLLISDREELSA
+32 VNFLISEREELSA
-45 ETEAEVAK
+45 ETEIEVSK
-53 QWAGIQDI
+53 QWAGVQDI
-61 YPPVLKIPYQ
+61 YPPSLKIPYQ
-71 SEEVNSRGEIL
+71 SKEVNSKGETL
-82 VKDAVR
+82 LKDAVR
-88 VVEPEVAEVTG
+88 VVEPEVAKVTG
-99 EVNVT
+99 DVSVT

-116 KADIGITGRFDISDD
+116 RADLGITGHFELSDD

-166 FELVD
+166 FELAD

-179 PAGFAT
+179 PAGFAA
-185 GSLIDYSIEIRTK
+185 GSSIDYSIDIRTK
-198 GAKSLRFRPEAATF
+198 GAKSLRFRPEAAAF
-212 NVDLRSDH
+212 NVDIRSDH

-248 EMNTFGVYDPVFY
+248 EMNTFGEYDPVFY
-261 VDLIVPVSQYQQTGR
+261 VDLMVPVSQYQQTGR

-294 VETIIRQEVNYIQYI
+294 VETITRQEVNYIQYI

-353 LWSKTAVGCT
+353 LRSR
-363 VAVAILYAF
+363 VAVFCTASVAVLYAF
-372 IYILLNLETGSL
+372 IYLLLNLETGSL

-402 RKNNLM
+402 RNNHI
-408 DNSAVSE
+408 SE
-415 AN
+415 AELR

>member
-1 MAKEKMFGR
+1 MTKENTFGR
-10 SMLKKGVFILLAA
+10 SMLKKGVFILLAV
-23 LILQIPILL
+23 LVLQIPILL
-32 VNLLISDREELSA
+32 VNFLISEREELSA
-45 ETEAEVAK
+45 ETETEVSK
-53 QWAGIQDI
+53 QWAGVQDI
-61 YPPVLKIPYQ
+61 YPPSLKIPYQ
-71 SEEVNSRGEIL
+71 SKEVNSKGETL
-82 VKDAVR
+82 LKDAVR
-88 VVEPEVAEVTG
+88 VVEPEVAKVTG
-99 EVNVT
+99 DVSVT

-116 KADIGITGRFDISDD
+116 RADLGITGHFELSDD
-131 DFAVYKDKLYMYISL
+131 DFAVYEDKLYMYISL

-166 FELVD
+166 FELAD

-179 PAGFAT
+179 TAGFAA
-185 GSLIDYSIEIRTK
+185 GSSIDYSIDIRTK
-198 GAKSLRFRPEAATF
+198 GAKSLRFRPEAAAF
-212 NVDLRSDH
+212 NVDIRSDH

-248 EMNTFGVYDPVFY
+248 EMNTFGEYDPVFY
-261 VDLIVPVSQYQQTGR
+261 VDLMVPVSQYQQTGR

-294 VETIIRQEVNYIQYI
+294 VETITRQEVSYIQYI

-322 LSISEYLAFGWA
+322 LSISEYMAFGWA

-353 LWSKTAVGCT
+353 LRSRIAVFCTAS
-363 VAVAILYAF
+363 VAVLYAF
-372 IYILLNLETGSL
+372 IYLLLNLETGSL

-402 RKNNLM
+402 RNNHISVAELR
-408 DNSAVSE
+408 
-415 AN
+415 

>member
-1 MAKEKMFGR
+1 MTKENTFGR
-10 SMLKKGVFILLAA
+10 SMLKKGVFILLAV
-23 LILQIPILL
+23 LVLQIPILL
-32 VNLLISDREELSA
+32 VNFLISEREELSA
-45 ETEAEVAK
+45 ETELEVSK

-61 YPPVLKIPYQ
+61 YPPSLKIPYQ
-71 SEEVNSRGEIL
+71 SKEVNSKGETL
-82 VKDAVR
+82 LKDAVR
-88 VVEPEVAEVTG
+88 VVEPEVAKVTG
-99 EVNVT
+99 DVSVT

-116 KADIGITGRFDISDD
+116 RADLGITGHFELSDD

-166 FELVD
+166 FELAD

-179 PAGFAT
+179 PAGFAA
-185 GSLIDYSIEIRTK
+185 GSSIDYSIDIRTK
-198 GAKSLRFRPEAATF
+198 GAKSLRFRPEAAAF
-212 NVDLRSDH
+212 NVDIRSDH

-231 DERNVTD
+231 NERNVTD

-248 EMNTFGVYDPVFY
+248 EMNTFGEYDPVFY
-261 VDLIVPVSQYQQTGR
+261 VDLMVPVSQYQQTGR

-294 VETIIRQEVNYIQYI
+294 VETITRQEVNYIQYI

-322 LSISEYLAFGWA
+322 LSISEYMAFGWA

-353 LWSKTAVGCT
+353 LRSRIAVFCTAS
-363 VAVAILYAF
+363 VAVLYAF
-372 IYILLNLETGSL
+372 IYLLLNLETGSL

-402 RKNNLM
+402 RNNHI
-408 DNSAVSE
+408 SE
-415 AN
+415 AELR

>member
-1 MAKEKMFGR
+1 MTKENTFGR
-10 SMLKKGVFILLAA
+10 SMLKKGVFILLAV
-23 LILQIPILL
+23 LVLQIPILL
-32 VNLLISDREELSA
+32 VNFLISEREELSA
-45 ETEAEVAK
+45 ETEIEVSK
-53 QWAGIQDI
+53 QWAGVQDI
-61 YPPVLKIPYQ
+61 YPPSLKIPYQ
-71 SEEVNSRGEIL
+71 SKEVNSKGETL
-82 VKDAVR
+82 LKDAVR
-88 VVEPEVAEVTG
+88 VVEPEVAKVTG
-99 EVNVT
+99 DVSVT

-116 KADIGITGRFDISDD
+116 RADLGITGHFELSDD

-166 FELVD
+166 FELAD

-179 PAGFAT
+179 PAGFAA
-185 GSLIDYSIEIRTK
+185 GSSIDYSIDIRTK
-198 GAKSLRFRPEAATF
+198 GAKSLRFRPEAAAF
-212 NVDLRSDH
+212 NVDIRSDH

-238 EGFEAQWTVT
+238 DGFEAQWTVT
-248 EMNTFGVYDPVFY
+248 EMNTFGEYDPVFY
-261 VDLIVPVSQYQQTGR
+261 VDLMVPVSQYQQTGR

-294 VETIIRQEVNYIQYI
+294 VETITRQEVNYIQYI

-353 LWSKTAVGCT
+353 LRSRIAVFCTAS
-363 VAVAILYAF
+363 VAVLYAF
-372 IYILLNLETGSL
+372 IYLLLNLETGSL

-402 RKNNLM
+402 RNNHI
-408 DNSAVSE
+408 SE
-415 AN
+415 AELR

>member
-1 MAKEKMFGR
+1 MTKENTFGR
-10 SMLKKGVFILLAA
+10 SMLKKGVFILLAV
-23 LILQIPILL
+23 LVLQIPILL
-32 VNLLISDREELSA
+32 VNFLISEREELSA
-45 ETEAEVAK
+45 ETEIEVSK
-53 QWAGIQDI
+53 QWAGVQDI
-61 YPPVLKIPYQ
+61 YPPSLKIPYQ
-71 SEEVNSRGEIL
+71 SKEVNSKGETL
-82 VKDAVR
+82 LKDAVR
-88 VVEPEVAEVTG
+88 VVEPEVAKVTG
-99 EVNVT
+99 DVSVT

-116 KADIGITGRFDISDD
+116 RADLGITGHFELSDD

-166 FELVD
+166 FELAD

-179 PAGFAT
+179 PAGFAA
-185 GSLIDYSIEIRTK
+185 GSSIDYSIDIRTK
-198 GAKSLRFRPEAATF
+198 GAKSLRFRPEAAAF
-212 NVDLRSDH
+212 NVDIRSDH

-248 EMNTFGVYDPVFY
+248 EMNTFGEYDPVFY
-261 VDLIVPVSQYQQTGR
+261 VDLMVPVSQYQQTGR
-276 ATKYSFLIILLVF
+276 ATKYSFLIIMLVF

-294 VETIIRQEVNYIQYI
+294 VETITRQEVNYIQYI

-353 LWSKTAVGCT
+353 LRSRIAVFCTAS
-363 VAVAILYAF
+363 VAVLYAF
-372 IYILLNLETGSL
+372 IYLLLNLETGSL

-402 RKNNLM
+402 RNNHI
-408 DNSAVSE
+408 SE
-415 AN
+415 AELL

>member
-1 MAKEKMFGR
+1 MTKENTFGR
-10 SMLKKGVFILLAA
+10 SMLKKGVFILLAV
-23 LILQIPILL
+23 LVLQIPILL
-32 VNLLISDREELSA
+32 VNFLISEREELSA
-45 ETEAEVAK
+45 ETEIEVSK
-53 QWAGIQDI
+53 QWAGVQDI
-61 YPPVLKIPYQ
+61 YPPSLKIPYQ
-71 SEEVNSRGEIL
+71 SKEVNSKGETL
-82 VKDAVR
+82 LKDAVR
-88 VVEPEVAEVTG
+88 VVEPEVAKVTG
-99 EVNVT
+99 DVSVT

-116 KADIGITGRFDISDD
+116 RADLGITGHFELSDD

-166 FELVD
+166 FELAD

-179 PAGFAT
+179 PAGFAA
-185 GSLIDYSIEIRTK
+185 GSSIDYSIDIRTK
-198 GAKSLRFRPEAATF
+198 GAKSLRFRPEAAAF
-212 NVDLRSDH
+212 NVDIRSDH

-248 EMNTFGVYDPVFY
+248 EINTFGEYDPVFY
-261 VDLIVPVSQYQQTGR
+261 VDLMVPVSQYQQTGR

-294 VETIIRQEVNYIQYI
+294 VETITRQEVNYIQYI

-353 LWSKTAVGCT
+353 LRSR
-363 VAVAILYAF
+363 VAVFCTASVAVLYAF
-372 IYILLNLETGSL
+372 IYLLLNLETGSL

-402 RKNNLM
+402 RNNHI
-408 DNSAVSE
+408 SE
-415 AN
+415 AELR